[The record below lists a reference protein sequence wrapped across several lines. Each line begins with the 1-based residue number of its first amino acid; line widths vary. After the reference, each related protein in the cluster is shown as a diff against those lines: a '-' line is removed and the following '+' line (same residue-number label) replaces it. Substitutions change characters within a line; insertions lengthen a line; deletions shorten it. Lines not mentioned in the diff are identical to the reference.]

1 MLGLEEKLGCKN
13 FHAKIFLRSIFC
25 LELFIGV
32 CFVSVGKAAVVGV
45 GCVKVG
51 EFWDKS
57 LKDLAIEASLKAL
70 DEAGASKVDAI
81 YVGSSA
87 SQIAQGQGNL
97 AALIADGLGMFGVEA
112 LTVEASDA
120 SGALALCEAAR
131 AIRSGEA
138 NLALVVAVDKLSDIS
153 VSEASR
159 ALMASVEQEYI
170 AYTGI
175 NIRGLAAILHNLYR
189 QRYKVKHEDIAAFA
203 VNSHSHAVN
212 NPYAQYKN
220 RITVEQVM
228 ASPVLTDPLR
238 LLEVSSF
245 GDGAAAAVLC
255 PLDEAE
261 KYSGKPVEIL
271 SVGVASGNF
280 ILTEAED
287 LLSFKATRLALE
299 KACRKAGLTVKDVD
313 LVETYDVADVIGV
326 ISLEDLG
333 FAGRGEGAL
342 MAAKG
347 ELSVKGR
354 VPTNTMGGL
363 KGRGNPAGATSLYQ
377 IVEIVWQ
384 LRGEAGEN
392 QVSNAKVGLAH
403 SLGGLY
409 SLSTV
414 TFLRRV

>member
-1 MLGLEEKLGCKN
+1 MGRT
-13 FHAKIFLRSIFC
+13 AI
-25 LELFIGV
+25 
-32 CFVSVGKAAVVGV
+32 VGV
-45 GCVKVG
+45 GCTKVG

-70 DEAGASKVDAI
+70 DEAGVSKVDAI
-81 YVGSSA
+81 YVGSST
-87 SQIAQGQGNL
+87 SQITEGQGNL
-97 AALIADGLGMFGVEA
+97 GALIADGLGMFGVEA

-131 AIRSGEA
+131 AIASGEA
-138 NLALVVAVDKLSDIS
+138 NLALAVAVDKLSDVS

-159 ALMASVEQEYI
+159 ALMAGVEQDYI
-170 AYTGI
+170 AYTGV
-175 NIRGLAAILHNLYR
+175 NLRGLAAILHSLYR
-189 QRYKVKHEDIAAFA
+189 QRYNVRHEDIAAFS

-212 NPYAQYKN
+212 NPYAQYRNK
-220 RITVEQVM
+220 ITVEQVM
-228 ASPVLTDPLR
+228 ASPILTDPLR

-255 PLDEAE
+255 PLEEAE
-261 KYSGKPVEIL
+261 KYSGKAVEVL
-271 SVGVASGNF
+271 AVGVASGNF

-299 KACRKAGLTVKDVD
+299 KACNRAGLTIKDVD
-313 LVETYDVADVIGV
+313 LVETYDLADIIGV

-333 FAGRGEGAL
+333 FAGRGEAAL
-342 MAAKG
+342 MAARG
-347 ELSVKGR
+347 ELSVKGKL
-354 VPTNTMGGL
+354 PTNTMGGL

-384 LRGEAGEN
+384 LRGEAGAN
-392 QVSNAKVGLAH
+392 QVPNAKVGLAH
-403 SLGGLY
+403 CLGGLY

-414 TFLRRV
+414 TLLRRI